1 MESKIEILIKES
13 LSLVENKFKEDFI
26 VKQFEKSKDEF
37 KELVIKGL
45 ANERGNQLLS
55 ISDEKSIS
63 RILFNVGK

>member
-13 LSLVENKFKEDFI
+13 LSLVENKFKEDII

-55 ISDEKSIS
+55 ISDEKSVS
-63 RILFNVGK
+63 RISFNVGK